1 MKTGPWAA
9 DLVYLENDPMS
20 DETTRL
26 GGGSLDYAVE
36 EFVNLGAGLYSLDSD
51 IASRDGMTIYNLRAS
66 VHPFTGQ
73 ANMEALKPL
82 VFSGEFV
89 YQDRD
94 SDLDEGIGWHLTARY
109 QFEEVPWQPALTYRY
124 ASFDENY
131 DSLFYGFSDWGSWY
145 QGEILGEYV
154 LGNANLDAHMV
165 KLSVQPLEPV
175 SVHLLYFH
183 FLLHD
188 AQAFEVATDNYADEW
203 NLVVDWAVNDHLSLS
218 LVGAYAVPDD
228 AAIEHTGGDEDW
240 SYVMLYGSVK
250 F

>member
-1 MKTGPWAA
+1 
-9 DLVYLENDPMS
+9 MS
-20 DETTRL
+20 
-26 GGGSLDYAVE
+26 
-36 EFVNLGAGLYSLDSD
+36 
-51 IASRDGMTIYNLRAS
+51 
-66 VHPFTGQ
+66 
-73 ANMEALKPL
+73 AN
-82 VFSGEFV
+82 
-89 YQDRD
+89 
-94 SDLDEGIGWHLTARY
+94 
-109 QFEEVPWQPALTYRY
+109 
-124 ASFDENY
+124 
-131 DSLFYGFSDWGSWY
+131 
-145 QGEILGEYV
+145 
-154 LGNANLDAHMV
+154 
-165 KLSVQPLEPV
+165 EPV